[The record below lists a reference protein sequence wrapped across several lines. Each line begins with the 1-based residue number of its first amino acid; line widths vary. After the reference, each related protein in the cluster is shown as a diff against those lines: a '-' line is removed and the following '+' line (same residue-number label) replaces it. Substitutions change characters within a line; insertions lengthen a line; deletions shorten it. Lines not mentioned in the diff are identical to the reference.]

1 MGCLKIK
8 LIKLLS
14 RSLLS
19 IFYLLDCDM
28 PKSDPIASD
37 SSQSSPAT
45 AAPTEQPGFGWTTY
59 AERING
65 RFAMVGFL
73 ALLLLEFFTR
83 QDFFTWIGLS

>member
-1 MGCLKIK
+1 M
-8 LIKLLS
+8 S
-14 RSLLS
+14 
-19 IFYLLDCDM
+19 
-28 PKSDPIASD
+28 KSDQIASD
-37 SSQSSPAT
+37 ASQSSAST
-45 AAPTEQPGFGWTTY
+45 DVPGFGWTIY